1 MPGTSVSAIDTLP
14 NAGLTVRKE
23 TTQKKKIQLANLH
36 QQLKLSKIILLTTK
50 YFSCPY
56 GLSWTEKCSFGFL
69 SNNFSE
75 VVVGKF
81 TKKQCFVCGKF
92 LSIPPP
98 LAFLKNFHCCIRHQ
112 TNNFNTAQQ
121 IINQTK
127 IIDQMR
133 DNYSFTEVFSKI
145 ITLFTQKS
153 NNCKIFQNMLN
164 MKFDDDK
171 DKGEDLEDQASLE
184 DNDDNVVVFADEDI
198 NRNWRRR

>member
-1 MPGTSVSAIDTLP
+1 MDYPGQKNVVLDFYPIIFRKWLLGSLRRS
-14 NAGLTVRKE
+14 NA
-23 TTQKKKIQLANLH
+23 
-36 QQLKLSKIILLTTK
+36 S
-50 YFSCPY
+50 
-56 GLSWTEKCSFGFL
+56 
-69 SNNFSE
+69 
-75 VVVGKF
+75 
-81 TKKQCFVCGKF
+81 
-92 LSIPPP
+92 
-98 LAFLKNFHCCIRHQ
+98 HQ
-112 TNNFNTAQQ
+112 TNNFNTSQQ